1 MDFAPPPLRL
11 RTTIVPRRLTSA
23 ALSDLDHA
31 IVVVAP
37 SVKPRDLAG
46 VPFGSTIKTLRDR
59 ARAKAGILNG
69 VVQGARQVGLTV
81 ATLPRNNRAFEFN
94 TLARRI
100 IAQAMAANPARV
112 GVHIEADAEVAEMI
126 ATSLVRAALAACGP
140 LPSFKSK
147 RSPKP
152 KLRALSI
159 FGDVAPDLARLK
171 IEAEANHLARWI
183 TAAPPNVMDAGT
195 LVRGALSVARKHGF
209 DTHVYDELELTRM
222 GAEAFLAVARANAHS
237 DAAIVH
243 LTRAGDGKRIAF
255 VGKGVCYD
263 TGGINVKPANY
274 MNGMHEDMEGSAVAL
289 ASFLAMTRLDSESH
303 LECWLAVTENRIN
316 SHAYTPNEIVTALNG
331 TTIEVIHSDAEG
343 RMALADT
350 LVLASREKPDLIL
363 DYATLTGAC
372 VGALT
377 TAYTGVFTNRDE
389 LHGSLISAGKR
400 SGERVWPFPM
410 DADFDK
416 AIDSQYADTKQCAA
430 SGSGD
435 HIHAARFLGRF
446 VENNVPWVHMDLSA
460 GNNKGGLGHIGTDTT
475 GFGVHVTAAF
485 LLDGKPFDTLD

>member
-11 RTTIVPRRLTSA
+11 RTNIVPRRLTSG

-31 IVVVAP
+31 IVVLAP
-37 SVKPRDLAG
+37 SVKPKDLAG

-59 ARAKAGILNG
+59 ARSKTGLLSG
-69 VVQGARQVGLTV
+69 VVQGTRQVGLTV
-81 ATLPRNNRAFEFN
+81 ATLPAKTQAFEFN
-94 TLARRI
+94 SLARRI
-100 IAQAMAANPARV
+100 IAQAQQANPARL
-112 GVHIEADAEVAEMI
+112 GVHIEADGDAAELI
-126 ATSLVRAALAACGP
+126 ATGLVRAALAACGP

-147 RSPKP
+147 RTPKP
-152 KLRALSI
+152 KLRALSF
-159 FGDVAPDLARLK
+159 FGNVSPDVPRLK

-195 LVRGALSVARKHGF
+195 LVKGATALARKRGF
-209 DTHVYDELELTRM
+209 DVHVYDELELAEL

-243 LTRAGDGKRIAF
+243 LSRPGDGKRIAF

-289 ASFLAMTRLDSESH
+289 GSFLAMTRLDDESH

-316 SHAYTPNEIVTALNG
+316 SHAYTPNEIVTAING

-350 LVLASREKPDLIL
+350 LILASREKPDLIL

-389 LHGSLISAGKR
+389 LHGDLIKAGKD

-416 AIDSQYADTKQCAA
+416 AIDSQFADTKQCAA

-435 HIHAARFLGRF
+435 HIHAARFLGKF

-460 GNNKGGLGHIGTDTT
+460 GNNKGGLGHIATDTT

-485 LLDGKPFDTLD
+485 LLDSQPFDTLS